1 MVLVQALGH
10 TAYPGGNIFFRS
22 IVNTQKEGGVC
33 KGGMYVKRSHMG
45 MFFNCGRPMSTSA
58 SRSITLL
65 AGSCSLYELNVGAL
79 CCSEHSLLLSS
90 SSVCHRARKCARSCG
105 HTCDAFNATGMEGG

>member
-1 MVLVQALGH
+1 M
-10 TAYPGGNIFFRS
+10 FFRS

-45 MFFNCGRPMSTSA
+45 ISFNCGRPMSTTA
-58 SRSITLL
+58 FRSILFL

-90 SSVCHRARKCARSCG
+90 SSVCQRALARGPAS
-105 HTCDAFNATGMEGG
+105 ALATAGTHATLLMQQGWRGGEALGG

>member
-1 MVLVQALGH
+1 M
-10 TAYPGGNIFFRS
+10 FFRS
-22 IVNTQKEGGVC
+22 VVSTQNEGGLC

-58 SRSITLL
+58 SRSILFL

-90 SSVCHRARKCARSCG
+90 SSVCQRARKCAHNCG
-105 HTCDAFNATGMEGG
+105 HTCDAFNATRMEGGEALGG